1 MKLKRLGVLAAS
13 VTLVPT
19 AGCGGS
25 GGTAADNGADLTKAN
40 FASEIVKA
48 QSAAKTAHME
58 AAIQAQGQKMAM
70 TGDVQMA
77 KKDVA
82 FDMSMSGA
90 ALGGGARFILVDRV
104 IYLKM
109 PGLSQTGKFIK
120 IDTGDSS
127 NPMAKMFDQM
137 LGQLDPSQAFQAFDA
152 ITRLQKRGTQEID
165 GVETTHYTVD
175 VDTRKALQAQGM
187 AGQVPT
193 GQLPKTLT
201 YDVWVDGQHLV
212 RKLRMD
218 IQGTSVDMSF
228 SQWGE
233 PVDIKAPP
241 ANQIASMKELMQQFS
256 GAAPSGPAKG

>member
-1 MKLKRLGVLAAS
+1 VKLKRLGVLAAS
-13 VTLVPT
+13 ATLVLT
-19 AGCGGS
+19 AGCAGS

-82 FDMSMSGA
+82 FDLSMTGA
-90 ALGGGARFILVDRV
+90 ALGGGAQFILLDRV
-104 IYLKM
+104 VYLKM
-109 PGLSQTGKFIK
+109 PGLTQSNKFVK
-120 IDTGDSS
+120 IDISDSS
-127 NPMAKMFDQM
+127 NPIAKMFEQM
-137 LGQLDPSQAFQAFDA
+137 LSQVDPSQTFKAFDA

-175 VDTRKALQAQGM
+175 VDTQKALQAQGM
-187 AGQVPT
+187 AGQVPS

-201 YDVWVDGQHLV
+201 YDVWVDGQHQV

-218 IQGTSVDMSF
+218 VQGTSIDMSF

-241 ANQIASMKELMQQFS
+241 ADQIASMKELMQQFG
-256 GAAPSGPAKG
+256 GAAPSGPAQG